1 MEMWSGRVACRA
13 DSADLSA
20 GRHLLADLDVDSREV
35 GVHRRDALSVGDDD
49 ELAPAAGHDARP
61 DDLAGSRCRDRRPL
75 SRAEVDTG
83 METEASR
90 PER

>member
-1 MEMWSGRVACRA
+1 MQMWSGRVACRA
-13 DSADLSA
+13 DSPDLSA
-20 GRHLLADLDVDSREV
+20 GRHLVADMDVDSREM

-49 ELAPAAGHDARP
+49 ELSPPAGHDACP
-61 DDLAGSRCRDRRPL
+61 DDLAGSGRRDRRPL